1 MFKIFFISY
10 IIMESVNNML
20 DFVNNNKILSSVLG
34 LFLVLYAAMAA
45 PKLPKSVA
53 KIFNNTYFKLGFM
66 FMIGYLATKDPST
79 AIISAVGLLL
89 TLQTLSSYEAAE
101 KFSSNSQSLSPQS
114 VSPTSESTQSP
125 NSVSRRLKLKV
136 RKSRSKSR
144 SRSPRSRSPRSRSPR
159 SRSPRSRSPG
169 SRSPRS
175 VTPRLRLKLKVMKSP
190 RSVTIS
196 LSPTRADFINECMK
210 KAEVHYGKSQDA
222 MVKGNTT
229 LAEVHKQEAIKQE
242 IKADSA
248 VKVKQH
254 TVLAEKAVA
263 EGKVSVAQE
272 HQKEAVKQEVK
283 VESLVKAEAHKEAA
297 LVAKQ
302 NGDVRSVEKHMKQ
315 ANKQEATANAL
326 IKADENKE
334 KAVRALQEGKP
345 EEARKL
351 VVTAEKIENKV
362 LSSLGDASPS
372 SVPMPVSP
380 GMHAKVRSRSSSPRS
395 RSPRSRSPRSRSP
408 RSRSPSPRSP
418 TPRCLNNNTSVDG
431 YSGDRYAPF

>member
-53 KIFNNTYFKLGFM
+53 KIFDNTYFKLGFM

-101 KFSSNSQSLSPQS
+101 KFSSNSQSVSPKS
-114 VSPTSESTQSP
+114 VSP
-125 NSVSRRLKLKV
+125 
-136 RKSRSKSR
+136 R

-175 VTPRLRLKLKVMKSP
+175 VTPRLKLKLKVMKSP

-210 KAEVHYGKSQDA
+210 KAEVHYGKAQDA
-222 MVKGNTT
+222 MVKGNAT
-229 LAEVHKQEAIKQE
+229 LAEVHKQEAVKQE

-254 TVLAEKAVA
+254 SVLAEKAA
-263 EGKVSVAQE
+263 SEGKVSVAQE

-283 VESLVKAEAHKEAA
+283 VESLVKAEAHKKAA

-315 ANKQEATANAL
+315 ANKQEAKANAL

-362 LSSLGDASPS
+362 LSSLGAASPS

-408 RSRSPSPRSP
+408 RSASPRSASPKSRSP
-418 TPRCLNNNTSVDG
+418 TPRCPNNNTSVDG
-431 YSGDRYAPF
+431 YSGGNYAPF

>member
-1 MFKIFFISY
+1 
-10 IIMESVNNML
+10 MESVNNML

-53 KIFNNTYFKLGFM
+53 KIFDNTYFKLGFM

-101 KFSSNSQSLSPQS
+101 KFSSNSQSVSPKS
-114 VSPTSESTQSP
+114 VSP
-125 NSVSRRLKLKV
+125 
-136 RKSRSKSR
+136 R

-175 VTPRLRLKLKVMKSP
+175 VTPRLKLKLKVMKSP

-210 KAEVHYGKSQDA
+210 KAEVHYGKAQDA
-222 MVKGNTT
+222 MVKGNAT
-229 LAEVHKQEAIKQE
+229 LAEVHKQEAVKQE

-254 TVLAEKAVA
+254 SVLAEKAA
-263 EGKVSVAQE
+263 SEGKVSVAQE

-283 VESLVKAEAHKEAA
+283 VESLVKAEAHKKAA

-315 ANKQEATANAL
+315 ANKQEAKANAL

-362 LSSLGDASPS
+362 LSSLGAASPS

-408 RSRSPSPRSP
+408 RSASPRSASPKSRSP
-418 TPRCLNNNTSVDG
+418 TPRCPNNNTSVDG
-431 YSGDRYAPF
+431 YSGGNYAPF